1 MEIKVLGSG
10 CAKCNQLEDATKQA
24 VEKAGI
30 DASIEKVTDMAQIMG
45 YGVMT
50 TPALV
55 VDDQVRIAGRVPSV
69 DDLVC
74 SADEGLAHSGPLLS
88 LPVARRLDHIRP
100 ARA

>member
-10 CAKCNQLEDATKQA
+10 CAKCNQLEEATKQA
-24 VEKAGI
+24 TAKAGI
-30 DASIEKVTDMAQIMG
+30 DATVEKVTDMAQIMG

-69 DDLVC
+69 DELV
-74 SADEGLAHSGPLLS
+74 ALLTRS
-88 LPVARRLDHIRP
+88 
-100 ARA
+100 